1 LAASAPHGRTEGGSR
16 RSGCA
21 GRGRAAGDEHFDTF
35 AGFAASVAQ
44 GCAER
49 AAAAAADVWA
59 VTSDQYLWRGCWL
72 CRFGGAW
79 LR

>member
-1 LAASAPHGRTEGGSR
+1 
-16 RSGCA
+16 
-21 GRGRAAGDEHFDTF
+21 
-35 AGFAASVAQ
+35 
-44 GCAER
+44 
-49 AAAAAADVWA
+49 VWA